1 MIPFTKMHGA
11 GNDFVVIDA
20 RKEAIV
26 LSEAMIIQI
35 MDRHYGVGCDQLV
48 LLKPSSVATCFMGIY
63 NPDGSESGAC
73 GNATRC
79 IASVL
84 MEEGA
89 EGEVT
94 IETKS
99 GVLRGWRDGEG
110 RVTIDMGPARRDW
123 QQIPLAH
130 ACDTLHL
137 PLELEELRDP
147 VAVNM
152 GNPHAVFVVSDVDT
166 VDLHRL
172 GPVLEHNSLF
182 PERANIEIAQ
192 ILTPDRIKLRVWE
205 RGAGETLACGTG
217 ACATAVACYLRG
229 LTGRKVQILLPGG
242 TLVIEYQENGHV
254 YMAGPVATSFSGVW
268 DKVS

>member
-20 RKEAIV
+20 RQEPIELGERMIV
-26 LSEAMIIQI
+26 EI

-48 LLKPSSVATCFMGIY
+48 LLKPSSVANCFMGIY

-79 IASVL
+79 IASLL

-89 EGEVT
+89 GSEVT

-99 GVLRGWRDGEG
+99 GVLRGWKDNEG

-123 QQIPLAH
+123 QQIPLARE
-130 ACDTLHL
+130 CDTDHL
-137 PLELEELRDP
+137 PLAVEVLRDP

-152 GNPHAVFVVSDVDT
+152 GNPHAVFVVPDVDA

-172 GPVLEHNSLF
+172 GPILEHDPLF
-182 PERANIEIAQ
+182 PQRANIEIAQ
-192 ILTPDRIKLRVWE
+192 ILAPDRIKLRVWE

-217 ACATAVACYLRG
+217 ACATAVACFVRG

-242 TLVIEYQENGHV
+242 TLVIEYKENGHV
-254 YMAGPVATSFSGVW
+254 YMAGPVATSFKGVW
-268 DKVS
+268 GV